1 MVMKMYLAG
10 PNIIFLIEWMSSEE
24 TEGELGKYKK
34 SGVHRGK
41 FT

>member
-1 MVMKMYLAG
+1 MVMKMCLAG

-34 SGVHRGK
+34 PEVHRGK